1 MKTLATQFLVV
12 LACCA
17 SGQAQ
22 AQPGSPWSL
31 AGGMALSDVAGVPSL
46 GLLRAGGIRGPGLN
60 FAVDAWS
67 INLSLPDPAGAQNP
81 GAGLHRKLHA
91 VPGRSALAAI
101 GQPLPY
107 GGLAAAGAGTSGTV
121 TASLLHTFYGASP
134 TDRLWN
140 LGAQWRSAPAGAAN
154 NFGASKTDYALLAGL
169 VQPLG
174 EFSVGANLR
183 YAIGQ
188 GSASYGL
195 RSAWSGEVDALWHL
209 SPVSRVGLSYGVAIG
224 PEFDDP
230 ATRGLAL
237 SYAYTFSSGVRA
249 QANVRLGLS
258 DGAPVR
264 NLGLGLTLSHSY

>member
-1 MKTLATQFLVV
+1 MKTLATQFLLA

-31 AGGMALSDVAGVPSL
+31 AGGMALTDIAGGPSL
-46 GLLRAGGIRGPGLN
+46 GLLRAGGISGAGLN

-67 INLSLPDPAGAQNP
+67 INLSLPDPAGTQEP
-81 GAGLHRKLHA
+81 GSGLRRGLRA
-91 VPGRSALAAI
+91 APGRSTLAAI
-101 GQPLPY
+101 GQPLLN
-107 GGLAAAGAGTSGTV
+107 GGLAAARADTPGTV

-134 TDRLWN
+134 TDRLWS
-140 LGAQWRSAPAGAAN
+140 LGAQWRSAPVSAAIGAGPAKA
-154 NFGASKTDYALLAGL
+154 DYALLAGL
-169 VQPLG
+169 VQQLG
-174 EFSVGANLR
+174 DFSVGANLR

-188 GSASYGL
+188 SSASYGL
-195 RSAWSGEVDALWHL
+195 RSAWSGGVDALWNL
-209 SPVSRVGLSYGVAIG
+209 SPVSRVGLSYGVANG
-224 PEFDDP
+224 PDFDDA

-249 QANVRLGLS
+249 QANVRLGLN
-258 DGAPVR
+258 DGPPVR